1 MKLSELKKQI
11 EDTITELLNEAGE
24 DNQTPDQKIQAAD
37 KELKQTQADATAAT
51 QSANNDKSSKAKQM
65 TAASA
70 KAKMEAAKA
79 AKSAAEEEKKEKGS
93 QPSPKKPGI

>member
-24 DNQTPDQKIQAAD
+24 DNQTPDQKIRAAKERLD
-37 KELKQTQADATAAT
+37 KAQIDATAAT
-51 QSANNDKSSKAKQM
+51 QSANNNKSSKAKQM

-70 KAKMEAAKA
+70 KAEMEAAKA
-79 AKSAAEEEKKEKGS
+79 AKSAAEEEKKETGN
-93 QPSPKKPGI
+93 QTPQKP